1 MDRTQEE
8 RQLQRVQEKLARMAE
23 SDPELLCLELPA
35 EEELAAAFERE
46 RGTALPWDYRHIITQ
61 VGDGGRLPQRFWY
74 TLPEAAERGD
84 GELLLTGNGRLGWLL
99 RIQGPFAGEVWT
111 VCGQRLL
118 RVPGCTFVQWLEL
131 ELDEDLESYLG
142 YCLTGKDTE
151 LTRDRDLLTLLET
164 PPEWGEEDP
173 AERCARWL
181 EDNRFVH
188 EGPSEQWTSYLK
200 GHLSSALR
208 PRPQERSQALI
219 FRRQA
224 QEDGSWQWDEET
236 ARRWERT
243 GELAR
248 AVLERGREE
257 VQLTL
262 TPEEESLFRRAKEL
276 AFEKRFQAR
285 NMGIRS
291 LSFLEGMT
299 HLREV
304 DLWDNDIED
313 LSPLASLT
321 NLKEL
326 WVPFNRI
333 SDLSPLAGLERLSSL
348 HVYGNRITSLEP
360 LRGLSSLNSLDLR
373 KNPLEPGS
381 LACLR
386 KCKRLGML
394 DLSDTGIQDIRDLE
408 FCRAWSL
415 DIYGNPGL
423 TGLEVLSTMKRL
435 SSLYLD
441 TETAR
446 RYDIQALAPQL
457 TEFVQ
462 WRGLS
467 LYVWPEK
474 YFN

>member
-8 RQLQRVQEKLARMAE
+8 RQLQRVKEKLARMAV
-23 SDPELLCLELPA
+23 SDPNLLCLELPA

-131 ELDEDLESYLG
+131 ELDDDLESYLG

-248 AVLERGREE
+248 AVLERGREIG
-257 VQLTL
+257 
-262 TPEEESLFRRAKEL
+262 RA
-276 AFEKRFQAR
+276 
-285 NMGIRS
+285 
-291 LSFLEGMT
+291 
-299 HLREV
+299 
-304 DLWDNDIED
+304 
-313 LSPLASLT
+313 
-321 NLKEL
+321 
-326 WVPFNRI
+326 
-333 SDLSPLAGLERLSSL
+333 
-348 HVYGNRITSLEP
+348 HV
-360 LRGLSSLNSLDLR
+360 
-373 KNPLEPGS
+373 
-381 LACLR
+381 
-386 KCKRLGML
+386 
-394 DLSDTGIQDIRDLE
+394 
-408 FCRAWSL
+408 
-415 DIYGNPGL
+415 
-423 TGLEVLSTMKRL
+423 
-435 SSLYLD
+435 
-441 TETAR
+441 
-446 RYDIQALAPQL
+446 
-457 TEFVQ
+457 
-462 WRGLS
+462 
-467 LYVWPEK
+467 
-474 YFN
+474 

>member
-1 MDRTQEE
+1 MDFEKREE
-8 RQLQRVQEKLARMAE
+8 QLRRLEEKLVRMAKF
-23 SDPELLCLELPA
+23 DPQLFCPEPAAGEALED
-35 EEELAAAFERE
+35 FERE
-46 RGTALPWDYRHIITQ
+46 RGIALPWDYRRIVSQ
-61 VGDGGRLPQRFWY
+61 MEDGGRVPAAFNFLRWY
-74 TLPEAAERGD
+74 SLPEAAERGNGD
-84 GELLLTGNGRLGWLL
+84 LLLMGNEYLGWVL
-99 RIQGPFAGEVWT
+99 RIRGPYAGEVWT
-111 VCGQRLL
+111 AYGERRA
-118 RVPGCTFVQWLEL
+118 RVPGCTFSQWLEL
-131 ELDEDLESYLG
+131 VLDSNLEHYLTHCLDGGEEITQAAELRE
-142 YCLTGKDTE
+142 
-151 LTRDRDLLTLLET
+151 LLEVC
-164 PPEWGEEDP
+164 PEWEEDP
-173 AERCARWL
+173 AEHCARWL
-181 EDNRFVH
+181 EDNVFRH

-200 GHLSSALR
+200 GNLSGALR
-208 PRPQERSQALI
+208 PRPQERSRALL

-224 QEDGSWQWDEET
+224 QREGSWQWDGET

-257 VQLTL
+257 VPFD
-262 TPEEESLFRRAKEL
+262 PEEEPLFRRAVEL
-276 AFEKRFQAR
+276 ASEKRFQAR
-285 NMGIRS
+285 NLGVRS

-326 WVPFNRI
+326 WAPYNLI
-333 SDLSPLAGLERLSSL
+333 SDLSPLAGLEKLVSL
-348 HVYGNRITSLEP
+348 HVYGNQITSLEP
-360 LRGLSSLNSLDLR
+360 LRGMFSLNNLDLR
-373 KNPLEPGS
+373 KNPLEPGC
-381 LACLR
+381 LACLC

-394 DLSDTGIQDIRDLE
+394 DLSYTGIRDIRDLE
-408 FCRAWSL
+408 FCRAWNL

-423 TGLEVLSTMKRL
+423 TGLEVISTMKRL
-435 SSLYLD
+435 SCLYLD

-462 WRGLS
+462 WQGVS

>member
-23 SDPELLCLELPA
+23 SDPNLLCLEPPA
-35 EEELAAAFERE
+35 EEELAAAIEGG
-46 RGTALPWDYRHIITQ
+46 RGVALPWDYRRVITQ
-61 VGDGGRLPQRFWY
+61 AGDGGRLPQRFWY

-84 GELLLTGNGRLGWLL
+84 GELLLTGNGRLGWVL

-200 GHLSSALR
+200 GNLSSALR

-248 AVLERGREE
+248 AVLERGRAE

-262 TPEEESLFRRAKEL
+262 APEEESLFRRAKEL

-386 KCKRLGML
+386 KCKRLGV
-394 DLSDTGIQDIRDLE
+394 I
-408 FCRAWSL
+408 
-415 DIYGNPGL
+415 
-423 TGLEVLSTMKRL
+423 STMKRL
-435 SSLYLD
+435 SCLYLD